1 MDDSLSSFSQS
12 LINIVKVII
21 IQETKSP
28 TQTSVNLVTSSMPI
42 LLDFAL
48 VELILKS
55 VLDWFKLR
63 GFLARQ

>member
-12 LINIVKVII
+12 LINIVKIII

-28 TQTSVNLVTSSMPI
+28 NQTSVNLVTSSMPI
-42 LLDFAL
+42 FLDSAL
-48 VELILKS
+48 VEFILES

-63 GFLARQ
+63 GYLARP

>member
-42 LLDFAL
+42 FLDSAL
-48 VELILKS
+48 VIRINTIIRSRL
-55 VLDWFKLR
+55 V
-63 GFLARQ
+63 